1 MARFLVGERGRNT
14 KKPKLKNHEGK
25 KITLLQGN
33 KTYGEHTSILNSK
46 NF

>member
-14 KKPKLKNHEGK
+14 KKPKFKNPKEE

-33 KTYGEHTSILNSK
+33 KTYGEHTSISNSK